1 MKALVQRVSSSSV
14 TVGGEVKGQTDN
26 GFVVLLGVRAGDVEA
41 DAKYLAQKT
50 ADLRVFPDEA
60 DKMNISLFDSGGEA
74 LVISQFTLYAD
85 TKKGNRPSF
94 VHAGPPELAKQLY
107 EQYVE
112 FLRGILGKSRVKTGV
127 FGAMMS
133 VEIVNDGPVTIELSS
148 DHR

>member
-50 ADLRVFPDEA
+50 ADLRVFPDED